1 MYDIIFLFSDTTMQW
16 FIKMDKFITIK
27 EKIEEF
33 VEHIEHE
40 VSHIK
45 YALFIFEI

>member
-1 MYDIIFLFSDTTMQW
+1 
-16 FIKMDKFITIK
+16 MDKFITIK

-45 YALFIFEI
+45 YALIIIKI

>member
-27 EKIEEF
+27 EKIE
-33 VEHIEHE
+33 